1 MTKGACGTDGG
12 GAALGIFRAEL
23 RHLHARCIDEASFC
37 HLAEFIELFFKR
49 TRKQA

>member
-12 GAALGIFRAEL
+12 GTALGIFRAEL
-23 RHLHARCIDEASFC
+23 RHLYARCIDETSFS

-49 TRKQA
+49 TGKQA